1 MMSDTCLSLVGTGD
15 RVVIEGPFAKNTTY
29 AQLLTTL
36 IECPVHLSTDIT
48 GTTTGAAM
56 LLGYAP
62 PRVLGPPQKPIEIE
76 GLSAFRDRWR
86 KLSAAGSTL
95 GK

>member
-1 MMSDTCLSLVGTGD
+1 MSDTCLSLVGTGD

-29 AQLLTTL
+29 AQLLTAL
-36 IECPVHLSTDIT
+36 IECPVHLSTDTT
-48 GTTTGAAM
+48 GTATGAAM
-56 LLGYAP
+56 LMGYAP
-62 PRVLGPPQKPIEIE
+62 PRVLGPPLKSMQIE

-95 GK
+95 RK